1 MEKGTKEIKKGEI
14 MLVTNRWRTKYQMDK
29 LKDGEYYNLRDKKI
43 YILVD
48 GKHVKTNRNYKRR
61 K

>member
-14 MLVTNRWRTKYQMDK
+14 MLVTNRWRSKYQMDK
-29 LKDGEYYNLRDKKI
+29 LKDGEYYNLRDEKI